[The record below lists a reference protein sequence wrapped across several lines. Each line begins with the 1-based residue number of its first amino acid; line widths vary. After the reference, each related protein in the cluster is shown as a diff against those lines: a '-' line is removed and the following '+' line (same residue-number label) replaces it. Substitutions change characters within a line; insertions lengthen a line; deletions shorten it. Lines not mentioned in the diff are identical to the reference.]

1 MPFDPSKPA
10 DHSPLVAAEMRGQL
24 NGLNDKIDAI
34 AGITSAVVDSVT
46 TVGPGQPASVTLSI
60 IGTVLHVSLALPE
73 GEPGQ
78 EGLPG
83 IPGGAGADGA
93 AALVAVAVP
102 GTVAVGTG
110 FVSFGFATTPVNLG
124 WLPGTRLR
132 AAAIADP
139 ANWMEGSI
147 VALGPTEVTLAVD
160 ATGGA
165 GSFTGWNLSLA
176 GAQGAPG
183 EVTNAALAG
192 AIAAAIAGTSNN
204 TNSVPTMDTPFTND
218 PASLAD
224 MELMR
229 ANYNALV
236 LAARR

>member
-1 MPFDPSKPA
+1 
-10 DHSPLVAAEMRGQL
+10 MRE
-24 NGLNDKIDAI
+24 
-34 AGITSAVVDSVT
+34 AVR
-46 TVGPGQPASVTLSI
+46 GR
-60 IGTVLHVSLALPE
+60 H
-73 GEPGQ
+73 
-78 EGLPG
+78 
-83 IPGGAGADGA
+83 GA
-93 AALVAVAVP
+93 A
-102 GTVAVGTG
+102 G

-124 WLPGTRLR
+124 WLAGTRLR

-165 GSFTGWNLSLA
+165 GSFTGWNLSFA

-192 AIAAAIAGTSNN
+192 AISTAVAGTSNN
-204 TNSVPTMDTPFTND
+204 TNGVATLDTPFIND

-224 MELMR
+224 MELIR
-229 ANYNALV
+229 AKINEMI

>member
-1 MPFDPSKPA
+1 MPYDPNFPTANTLA
-10 DHSPLVAAEMRGQL
+10 DAVQVRAQF
-24 NGLNDKIDAI
+24 NGLKDLIDAI
-34 AGITSAVVDSVT
+34 PGITAAVVDSVT
-46 TVGPGQPASVTLSI
+46 TLGPGEPADVTLSI

-73 GEPGQ
+73 GQPGQ
-78 EGLPG
+78 QGT
-83 IPGGAGADGA
+83 PGGAGADGA
-93 AALVAVAVP
+93 AALVAVTVP
-102 GTVAVGTG
+102 GTNAVGTG

-124 WLPGTRLR
+124 WLAGSRLR

-183 EVTNAALAG
+183 EVTNAAMDS
-192 AIAAAIAGTSNN
+192 AIATAIAGTSAN
-204 TNSVPTMDTPFTND
+204 TNAIPTLDTPYAD
-218 PASLAD
+218 PGTEEIRQKLNELILAQ
-224 MELMR
+224 
-229 ANYNALV
+229 
-236 LAARR
+236 RR